1 MVAMIMLWKDIGQ
14 VGEGVQKYTER
25 QWKPRKEGREIYKH
39 PWIAQLKNEKT
50 STAKTQKSI
59 PGTNIKRCKYLES

>member
-39 PWIAQLKNEKT
+39 PWIA
-50 STAKTQKSI
+50 
-59 PGTNIKRCKYLES
+59 